1 MTSAVSGSVN
11 IVGGGIAGLIAATE
25 LARSGVKARL
35 FESAADLGGRA
46 RTRDVDGFRLNQ
58 GPHALYRLGALKREL
73 DRFGISYSGG
83 RALGGTRQ
91 AIRDGQLHDLPMS
104 ASALAMTSLF
114 RIRDKLAFGGVFKA
128 ITDGA
133 TGEGSFSDWLDGQK
147 LSPVLRQSLEA
158 LGRLT
163 SYANGS
169 DVVSAAAMLDQ
180 IRLGLGGTLYLDGG
194 WSTIIARLAETAR
207 KAGAEL
213 NAGASVERVL
223 VEGARSVV
231 VLAEGIR
238 VEGEATILALGP
250 HEAAKLAP
258 TVSSL
263 AEEAREAIPVRA
275 NTLDLALKRMP
286 EKAHDF
292 ALGIDGPFYLS
303 QHSNSAK
310 LAPAGGA
317 VVHVAKYLPAGEE
330 PQRNAIEEL
339 EYIADLVMPGWRELE
354 ARRQEL
360 RGMTVSNAFV
370 RWDRT
375 RPAVAVADA
384 PGVFI
389 AGDWVGDEGM
399 IADAA
404 AASAVKAAHAAKDW
418 VSGQTLKRSAA

>member
-1 MTSAVSGSVN
+1 MTSAIPENVN

-25 LARSGVKARL
+25 LARSGVKVRL

-46 RTRDVDGFRLNQ
+46 RTRDVDGFLLNQ

-73 DRFGISYSGG
+73 DRLGVSHSGG

-91 AIRDGQLHDLPMS
+91 AIRGGRLHDLPMS
-104 ASALAMTSLF
+104 AASLALTSLF
-114 RIRDKLAFGGVFKA
+114 RIRDKVAFGGIFKA

-133 TGEGSFSDWLDGQK
+133 TGEGSFSHWLNGRK

-169 DVVSAAAMLDQ
+169 DTVSAAAMLDQ

-194 WSTIIARLAETAR
+194 WSTIVEGLT
-207 KAGAEL
+207 KAAHEVGAEL
-213 NAGASVERVL
+213 NVGASVERVL
-223 VEGARSVV
+223 TEGARSVV
-231 VLAEGIR
+231 VLADGVRAEAG
-238 VEGEATILALGP
+238 ATILALGP
-250 HEAAKLAP
+250 NEVAKLAP
-258 TVSSL
+258 GVASL
-263 AEEAREAIPVRA
+263 AIEAREAIPVRA

-292 ALGIDGPFYLS
+292 ALGIDGPYYLS
-303 QHSNSAK
+303 LHSKSAK
-310 LAPAGGA
+310 LAPGDGA
-317 VVHVAKYLPAGEE
+317 VVHVAKYLSAGEG

-339 EYIADLVMPGWRELE
+339 EGIADLVMPGWRQFEV
-354 ARRQEL
+354 RRQEL

-370 RWDRT
+370 RWDRK
-375 RPAVAVADA
+375 RPAVAVNDA
-384 PGVFI
+384 PGLFI

-404 AASAVKAAHAAKDW
+404 AASAVKAATAAKEW
-418 VSGQTLKRSAA
+418 VSGQTSERTAA

>member
-1 MTSAVSGSVN
+1 MTSAIRGNVS
-11 IVGGGIAGLIAATE
+11 IVGGGIAGLIAAVE
-25 LARSGVKARL
+25 LARSGMKVRL

-46 RTRDVDGFRLNQ
+46 RTRDVDGFLLNQ

-73 DRFGISYSGG
+73 DRLAISYSGG

-91 AIRDGQLHDLPMS
+91 AIREGKLHDLPIS
-104 ASALAMTSLF
+104 AASLAMTSLF

-133 TGEGSFSDWLDGQK
+133 TGEGSFSHWLDRQK

-194 WSTIIARLAETAR
+194 WSTIIVGLAEAAR
-207 KAGAEL
+207 KDGAEL
-213 NAGASVERVL
+213 NTGASVERVL

-231 VLAEGIR
+231 VLADGTR
-238 VEGEATILALGP
+238 AEADATLLALGP

-258 TVSSL
+258 TVSGL
-263 AEEAREAIPVRA
+263 AAAAREAIPVRA

-303 QHSNSAK
+303 LHSNSAK
-310 LAPAGGA
+310 LAPKGGA
-317 VVHVAKYLPAGEE
+317 VVHVAKYLPAGEG

-339 EYIADLVMPGWRELE
+339 EGIAVLGMPGWRELE
-354 ARRQEL
+354 VRRQEL

-370 RWDRT
+370 RWDRK

-384 PGVFI
+384 PGLFI
-389 AGDWVGDEGM
+389 AGDWVGDHGM

-404 AASAVKAAHAAKDW
+404 AASAVEAAGAAWDW
-418 VSGQTLKRSAA
+418 VSGQALKRTAA